1 MTDFVSS
8 QAEIRLRLGTRS
20 SLLALA
26 QSRQVADQLQRT
38 HPGLEIELVELQS
51 RGDRDRQ
58 TPLSDVQAADFF
70 SDELDAALAAGDVDF
85 CVHSWKD
92 IDGPRP
98 ENFVRAAVPLREL
111 PHDVLLFRSDIMDLL
126 DSGNRVRIGTSSLRR
141 QSNTADFLR
150 WALPQRGR
158 KVALEFVPLRGPVHE
173 RVKRIHTDA
182 GAEQIDAVVLALAGL
197 QRLWQDSAGREALNP
212 LLNDARWMILPPS
225 AVPTAPAQ
233 GALAVETLQA
243 NARCRDLLRAIHHP
257 ASEAM
262 VSIEQQMV
270 AEMGAAAA
278 PGSEHDPAR
287 FGATALPDPV
297 LGHVA
302 WLRGRNHGNT
312 AAVCRTRTAADTHVA
327 SNSGDKVQRWAGT
340 SWQSA
345 KTKTALDVK
354 IAHSPAIFIA
364 HADAWP
370 DGQKQQQNSRYW
382 TSGIPSWKQLAR
394 KGIWVEGCADH
405 LGFESAKALL
415 SAPVLQLPPLREWS
429 ALTHRDAVDSWSDS
443 GIGTVIATY
452 SITLELNPQQVAKDL
467 ASCTHF
473 FWSSARQYRMLQDW
487 LPAQAHHACGAGK
500 TYRALL
506 AAGTM
511 NLRAFASRR
520 EWQQWLD

>member
-8 QAEIRLRLGTRS
+8 QAGIRLRLGTRS

-26 QSRQVADQLQRT
+26 QSRQVAEQLQRS
-38 HPGLEIELVELQS
+38 HPSLEIELVELQS

-111 PHDVLLFRSDIMDLL
+111 PHDILLFRSDIIDLL
-126 DSGNRVRIGTSSLRR
+126 DNGHKLRIGTSSLRR

-150 WALPQRGR
+150 WALPDRGR
-158 KVALEFVPLRGPVHE
+158 NVALEFVPLRGPVHE

-197 QRLWQDSAGREALNP
+197 QRLWQDSAGREALKP
-212 LLNDARWMILPPS
+212 LLDDARWMILPPS
-225 AVPTAPAQ
+225 AAPAAPAQ

-243 NARCRDLLRAIHHP
+243 NTRCRDLLRAIHHP
-257 ASEAM
+257 ESEAM
-262 VSIEQQMV
+262 VSVEQQMV
-270 AEMGAAAA
+270 AEIGAAA
-278 PGSEHDPAR
+278 PGCEHDPAC

-297 LGHVA
+297 LGYVA
-302 WLRGRNHGNT
+302 WLRGQKHGGT
-312 AAVCRTRTAADTHVA
+312 AAVCRTRTALDTQVA
-327 SNSGDKVQRWAGT
+327 ANTGDKAQRWAGT

-345 KTKTALDVK
+345 TTKTTLDVK
-354 IAHSPAIFIA
+354 FTQSPAIFIA
-364 HADAWP
+364 HADAWR
-370 DGQKQQQNSRYW
+370 DGQPQHNSRYW
-382 TSGIPSWKQLAR
+382 TSGTHSWKRLAR
-394 KGIWVEGCADH
+394 KGIWVEGCADN

-415 SAPVLQLPPLREWS
+415 SAAVLQLPPLREWS
-429 ALTHRDAVDSWSDS
+429 AWTHRDAVDSWSDS
-443 GIGTVIATY
+443 GIGAVIATY
-452 SITLELNPQQVAKDL
+452 SIDVELNPQQVARDL

-500 TYRALL
+500 TYRALQ
-506 AAGTM
+506 AAGTI
-511 NLRAFASRR
+511 NLRAFASRQ